1 MEARP
6 LIIERAYH
14 VNRSRLWE
22 ALISEHEM
30 KNWFFNIPD
39 FRAEVG
45 YEFRFY
51 GGPDE
56 NRKYL
61 HICRIIQ
68 IIPEEKISYSWRF
81 DGYEGESLVTFELK
95 EDGGDMILIMTHEGL
110 ENFPAS
116 NPDFARSNF
125 EDGWGRILHHSLS
138 EYLEKS
144 VVISMGG

>member
-1 MEARP
+1 MDTGP

-14 VNRSRLWE
+14 VNKSRIWE

-30 KNWFFNIPD
+30 KKWFFNIPG

-51 GGPDE
+51 GGSDE

-68 IIPEEKISYSWRF
+68 VIPEEKLSYSWHF

-110 ENFPAS
+110 ESFPAG
-116 NPDFARSNF
+116 NPDFARLNF
-125 EDGWGRILHHSLS
+125 EKGWGQILHHSLP
-138 EYLEKS
+138 EYLERS